1 MEKEM
6 DNKAEDEMKINEEDV
21 NRDHKEPFK
30 VSKDGI
36 NYLIQKYLNRK
47 VTEEIDYIEK
57 LGDPKFFE
65 EGLCT
70 SFSQGLN
77 ESEEQKNKR
86 IECFDSNERPPDEPL
101 NFCDFVITAMSD
113 KIIIILCFAALI
125 ELVVGLTTGD
135 NPALDWVEG
144 VCIILAILVVVSV
157 GSINDYNK
165 EKEFRRLKELTMSDR
180 QVFVRR
186 NGEWE
191 KIKEDMILTGDIM
204 KLESGM
210 TIPADCLMIE
220 GTAEIDESAMTG
232 EIDAIGKGTYE
243 AGLLKR
249 TDVLKKISEKGRS
262 ALSHHEVESPIVLS
276 GTQVNSGDG
285 HVLVLSVGNNSENGK
300 IRATINANKSSDEG
314 TPLEQKLSD
323 LADLI
328 GWGGLIAAVVT
339 IIGMSLN
346 LMINV
351 LTGNMEFTKKDGKTI
366 VNIFIIGIIVIVV
379 AIPEGLPL
387 AVTMTLAFSI
397 KKMMIDKNF
406 VRRMESCETMG
417 NAEYVCTDKTGTLT
431 RNEMMVTKYFNFK
444 KDIDLSET
452 CSDSFK
458 GNPTNFFNEQEWEL
472 FKLSLACNTNTTFDD
487 KGVESGNKSDESLT
501 KLLKKFGVDVK
512 QTRDEYIQKIKGE
525 KPQINFTSSRKKMS
539 TIIQHKDLPTGYR
552 LFTKGASEIVMGS
565 CSQYLVDGTG
575 NPTDFGTQSRAMVE
589 AKIKEYA
596 SETLRTFC
604 ISYKDIEESELDKFY
619 EERID
624 EKNMKIRDI
633 EESGLTLCGLI
644 GIKDHL
650 KDGVTD
656 AIKKCKKAGIIVIMI
671 TGDNIDTAYSIA
683 KNCAIADKKEQTI
696 LGDKF
701 YDHIGGV
708 ICKNCNSDYLEE
720 LDKLSKEDVHKLNA
734 YIQKPSIEIKKEC
747 NCARS
752 KDEWVLKWKS
762 EQKQINAKEI
772 PDLKAKLEDEKY
784 AEKYENDLDE
794 DAWAAFKK
802 QNIKVKEDVVANIFN
817 FTEIVKASSGLRVIA
832 RSQPQHKYALVT
844 GLKQME
850 HVVSVTGDGT
860 NDAPALSKA
869 DVGFAMY
876 AGTDIAKEASDI
888 VIMDNQFT
896 SIVSAIKWGRN
907 VFDNI
912 RKFIQFQLT
921 VNVSACVLV
930 SIGASVG
937 QKSPLTAIQ
946 MLWVNM
952 IMDSLGSLALASEK
966 PTDRLLDRKPI
977 KRTDFI
983 INRKMMKHIIGQ
995 STYQLIVLFIILFS
1009 AQTWLPEYRENW
1021 QEIAYMMKKCYPEA
1035 PIYAKNGDFRPENM
1049 YVLSGMESFFSN
1061 STNTTFPAFS
1071 SCSGNQY
1078 LKDSQSLKVA
1088 YKTIKTNEF
1097 ATPHFTVLFNTFVL
1111 MNLVNEWCCRVI
1123 DDSFN
1128 FFYNIST
1135 NIQFIFLWFLELAL
1149 QIIIVCLTGPVFKVT
1164 KGGISG
1170 EHWGICIAFALITL
1184 PVNAILKCLPDP
1196 CIKQEEE
1203 SDEEKEK
1210 EKKDINK
1217 PGSIVNIMRS
1227 SSKIRGSLT

>member
-6 DNKAEDEMKINEEDV
+6 ENKIEDEMKIKEEDV
-21 NRDHKEPFK
+21 NRDAKEPFLL
-30 VSKDGI
+30 SKDGI
-36 NYLIQKYLNRK
+36 NYLMQKYLNRK
-47 VTEEIDYIEK
+47 TTEEIDYIEK
-57 LGDPKFFE
+57 LDGNTKFFE
-65 EGLCT
+65 TGLCT

-77 ESEEQKNKR
+77 ESDDQQQKR
-86 IECFDSNERPPDEPL
+86 IQSFDSNERPPDEPL

-113 KIIIILCFAALI
+113 KIIIILCFAAVV
-125 ELVVGLTTGD
+125 ELVVGMTTGD

-144 VCIILAILVVVSV
+144 VCIVLAVFVVVSV

-165 EKEFRRLKELTMSDR
+165 EKEFRRLKELTMSKR
-180 QVFVRR
+180 SVMVRR
-186 NGEWE
+186 EGQW
-191 KIKEDMILTGDIM
+191 KTIKEDGILTGDIM

-210 TIPADCLMIE
+210 TIPADCLLIE

-232 EIDAIGKGTYE
+232 EIDAIGKNTYE
-243 AGLLKR
+243 AGIMKR
-249 TDVLKKISEKGRS
+249 IDVREKIALKGRS
-262 ALSHHEVESPIVLS
+262 ALSHHEVESPIILS

-285 HVLVLSVGNNSENGK
+285 CVLILSVGNNSENGK
-300 IRATINANKSSDEG
+300 IRATINSNKSSDEG

-328 GWGGLIAAVVT
+328 GLAGLIAAIVV
-339 IIGMSLN
+339 IIGMSMN

-351 LTGNMEFTKKDGKTI
+351 LTGNMEFQSSDSKTI
-366 VNIFIIGIIVIVV
+366 INIFIIGIIVIVV

-397 KKMMIDKNF
+397 GAMLEDNNF

-431 RNEMMVTKYFNFK
+431 RNEMMVTKYFNFT

-452 CSDSFK
+452 CSDNFK
-458 GNPTNFFNEQEWEL
+458 GNANDFFGSQEWEL
-472 FKLSLACNTNTTFDD
+472 FKLSLACNTNTTFDE
-487 KGVESGNKSDESLT
+487 KGVEKGNKSDESLT
-501 KLLKKFGVDVK
+501 KLLKKLGVDVK
-512 QTRDEYIQKIKGE
+512 QTREDYIQKINGE

-539 TIIQHKDLPTGYR
+539 TIISHKDLPTGYR
-552 LFTKGASEIVMGS
+552 LLTKGASEIVMNS
-565 CSQYLVDGTG
+565 CSQYCSGDGTVKEFK
-575 NPTDFGTQSRAMVE
+575 DQSRAMVE
-589 AKIKEYA
+589 GKIREYA

-604 ISYKDIEESELDKFY
+604 ISYRDLKEEELKEF
-619 EERID
+619 EEEYVN
-624 EKNMKIRDI
+624 EKNIKVRPI
-633 EESGLTLCGLI
+633 EQEGLTLCGLI

-656 AIKKCKKAGIIVIMI
+656 AIIKCKQAGIIVIMI
-671 TGDNIDTAYSIA
+671 TGDNIDTAFSIA
-683 KNCAIADKKEQTI
+683 KNCAIATEKEQTI

-701 YDHIGGV
+701 YDHIGGI

-720 LDKLSKEDVHKLNA
+720 INRLSKEDAHKLNA
-734 YIQKPSIEIKKEC
+734 FIQNPSIEIKKQC
-747 NCARS
+747 DCPRS

-762 EQKQINAKEI
+762 EKKQQDSKEI
-772 PDLKAKLEDEKY
+772 PDIKDKLKNEKF
-784 AEKYENDLDE
+784 AEEYEKNLDNA
-794 DAWAAFKK
+794 AWSAFKDSG
-802 QNIKVKEDVVANIFN
+802 IKVKEDVVANIFN
-817 FTEIVKASSGLRVIA
+817 FKEIVYGLRVIA

-888 VIMDNQFT
+888 VIMNNQFT

-921 VNVSACVLV
+921 VNVSACSLV
-930 SIGASVG
+930 MIGASVG

-952 IMDSLGSLALASEK
+952 IMDSLGSLALANEK
-966 PTDRLLDRKPI
+966 PTEKLLNRNPI

-1009 AQTWLPEYRENW
+1009 AQSWLPEYRENW
-1021 QEIAYMMKKCYPEA
+1021 QEIAYIMKKCYPEA
-1035 PIYAKNGDFRPENM
+1035 PIYAKNGDFKPENM
-1049 YVLSGMESFFSN
+1049 FVLSGMESFFSN

-1071 SCSGNQY
+1071 SCSGNEY
-1078 LKDSQSLKVA
+1078 LGDSQSLKVA
-1088 YKTIKTNEF
+1088 YKHIKSNEF

-1111 MNLVNEWCCRVI
+1111 MNLCNEWCCRVI

-1128 FFYNIST
+1128 FFFNIHT
-1135 NIQFIFLWFLELAL
+1135 NVQFIFLWLLELAL

-1164 KGGISG
+1164 KGGISA
-1170 EHWGICIAFALITL
+1170 EHWGICIAFSLLTFPINAL
-1184 PVNAILKCLPDP
+1184 LKLLPDP
-1196 CIKQEEE
+1196 CVKQEGEQQ
-1203 SDEEKEK
+1203 KRN
-1210 EKKDINK
+1210 INEPK
-1217 PGSIVNIMRS
+1217 GIIHLARS
-1227 SSKIRGSLT
+1227 SSKIIKIRSSVM